1 MIWAKYGMMLS
12 HKTREDLDFSSKEW
26 IMKFSLRLCLISI
39 ALVGLA
45 LLPAVPT
52 RAASPNVV
60 IVRWGDT
67 LAGIAARTGTTVQ
80 ALMRANGLPN
90 ANFIYAG
97 QRLVVPT
104 TALAPALPTTSSVYT
119 VSAGDT
125 LATVAARFGTTPSEV
140 MRVNGLRNPNF
151 IYIGQ
156 RLNIP
161 GRITLPAPQAPSAP
175 ANPPPTN
182 PARLAPTAG
191 KWIDIDLSEQRI
203 TAYQGTTP
211 LKSVLVSTGV
221 AWTPTP
227 IGRFAIYTK
236 LASQAMSGGSGANRY
251 YLPGVPWVMYFTS
264 AYAIHGT
271 YWHHNFGTPMSHGCV
286 NLTIDDAKWFY
297 DWAEIGTPVIVHP

>member
-1 MIWAKYGMMLS
+1 
-12 HKTREDLDFSSKEW
+12 
-26 IMKFSLRLCLISI
+26 MKFSLRLGLLALALI
-39 ALVGLA
+39 GLA
-45 LLPAVPT
+45 TLLTPPT
-52 RAASPNVV
+52 RAASPSVV

-80 ALMRANGLPN
+80 SLIRANSLPN

-97 QRLVVPT
+97 QRLVVPKT
-104 TALAPALPTTSSVYT
+104 VAAPLAPPSTSSVYT

-125 LATVAARFGTTPSEV
+125 LATVAAKFGTTPTEV

-161 GRITLPAPQAPSAP
+161 GRVTLPAPQAPTAP
-175 ANPPPTN
+175 TNPPPAN

-191 KWIDIDLSEQRI
+191 KWIAIDLSEQRI

-221 AWTPTP
+221 MWTPTP

-236 LASQAMSGGSGANRY
+236 LASQTMSGGSGANRY
-251 YLPGVPWVMYFTS
+251 RLPGVPWVMYFTG

-297 DWAEIGTPVIVHP
+297 DWAEIGTPVVVHP